1 MNRLLL
7 PQGLGWL
14 PELFAILGAFALC
27 VHFLFLPPLIGMG
40 DNGDFIRPMKKV
52 GLAYAHPPEN
62 RQFLFFGYFHHLY
75 RYKNHSDN
83 YHHTST
89 LVPVVALAVF
99 LNKILTRDGFFDI
112 RWLSGLY
119 TLLFLGAVALFMR
132 ALRPLGSAVRWTG
145 AFFFLFIFADV
156 GYLAYFNSLY
166 GEPLAYL
173 SFLYILLCAWHLLHQ
188 AKPSLWPLLGYLLAV
203 VFLVGSKLQYTPA
216 VFAFTLMI
224 GLFAYLRPD
233 SRAFRSTAILGI
245 VATLLLAGFFFVKG
259 PAWLKRLH
267 LYQSVFYGILLNS
280 PDVKADLQTLGLDP
294 KLAVNAGYHFFR
306 PAPIPQ
312 QSKEMQQQFFSRVG
326 RWDVVR
332 FYLQKPRRLFAQMG
346 AAATRAF
353 TIRPLYLGN
362 YEPSAGKPYGAQC
375 TQWALWSDV
384 KRFVIPNHWVTL
396 ASVFGTFALVNLF
409 FFVRAWKSSD
419 RRQGL
424 VAIFWLVVVT
434 NSLLQWIVP
443 FVADGFA
450 DFEKHMFLFNA
461 SFDALVVVSLLF
473 LVEKL
478 AKTVIPLHNR
488 LRALLQPTRPG
499 V

>member
-1 MNRLLL
+1 MNRLLFS
-7 PQGLGWL
+7 QGLKWL
-14 PELFAILGAFALC
+14 PEIFAILGALALC
-27 VHFLFLPPLIGMG
+27 VYFLFIPPLIGMG

-62 RQFLFFGYFHHLY
+62 RELLFFGYFHHLY
-75 RYKNHSDN
+75 RYKRHADD
-83 YHHTST
+83 YQHTST

-99 LNKILTRDGFFDI
+99 LDKFFTKDGFFDI

-132 ALRPLGSAVRWTG
+132 ALRPLGSAVRWAG
-145 AFFFLFIFADV
+145 AFLFLFIFADV

-173 SFLYILLCAWHLLHQ
+173 SFLYVLLLAWHLLHQ
-188 AKPSLWPLLGYLLAV
+188 AKPSLWPLLSYLLAIV
-203 VFLVGSKLQYTPA
+203 LLVGSKTQYIPS
-216 VFAFTLMI
+216 VFAFALMT
-224 GLFAYLRPD
+224 GLFAYLRPE
-233 SRAFRSTAILGI
+233 SRAFRWTAILGA

-259 PAWLKRLH
+259 PAWLKRLY
-267 LYQSVFYGILLNS
+267 LYQSVFYGILNFS
-280 PDVKADLQTLGLDP
+280 PDVKADLQALGLDP

-312 QSKEMQQQFFSRVG
+312 QSEEMQQQFFSRVS

-332 FYLQKPRRLFAQMG
+332 FYLQHPRRLLAQMG

-353 TIRPLYLGN
+353 TIRPPYLGN
-362 YEPSAGKPYGAQC
+362 YEPSAGKPYRAQC

-396 ASVFGTFALVNLF
+396 ASVFAAFAVTNLF
-409 FFVRAWKSSD
+409 FFVRAWKSGD
-419 RRQGL
+419 RRLAL
-424 VAIFWLVVVT
+424 VAIFWLVFVA

-450 DFEKHMFLFNA
+450 DFEKHMFLFNV
-461 SFDALVVVSLLF
+461 SFDAVIVVSLLF
-473 LVEKL
+473 LVKKL
-478 AKTVIPLHNR
+478 AKTVIALQNH
-488 LRALLQPTRPG
+488 LRELLQPT
-499 V
+499 